1 MEMIMVKTFAELAVG
16 SRFFVDNIEYVKID
30 TVRISCCQSINAQ
43 EANNPGSRK
52 FFTDESAVTVNA

>member
-1 MEMIMVKTFAELAVG
+1 MVKTFAELSVG
-16 SRFFVDNIEYVKID
+16 ARFFVDNVEYVKID

-43 EANNPGSRK
+43 EANNPASRK

>member
-1 MEMIMVKTFAELAVG
+1 MIKTFGELQAG
-16 SRFFVDNIEYVKID
+16 ARFFVDNVEYVKIE

-43 EANNPGSRK
+43 EANNAGSRK